1 MRLLI
6 ERGFFDEVRRVP
18 AGTRRLF
25 LYAIFLSMNFQYFD
39 VHSHIQDSAF
49 DADREAALGRMKELG
64 MGAFV
69 VGVDRKFSEDA
80 IELAKK
86 HENLWAVIGQ
96 HPTDNTV
103 EAFNWDLYKT
113 WAEEAKVVGIGE
125 CGLDYFHELDP
136 EKRDAQKDLFET
148 QLHLAAEVAKP
159 VMVHIRPSKGSRTDA
174 YWDAL
179 DILDQFPDVWGN
191 IHFFAG
197 DWEVAQE
204 YLRRGF
210 TLSFT
215 GVITFA
221 KEYDEVIK
229 KMPLESILSETD
241 CPYVAP
247 VPHRGKRNEP
257 AYVSEVVRRIAE
269 IRGESLETVQK
280 ALVANARR
288 VFRLP

>member
-1 MRLLI
+1 
-6 ERGFFDEVRRVP
+6 
-18 AGTRRLF
+18 
-25 LYAIFLSMNFQYFD
+25 MNFQYFD